1 MTESND
7 NHSYEANTSANNESP
22 REEDDSVLDQVKDAV
37 SRARESFGQA
47 SNAEEFKQASATFAG
62 DAENIVRDLAGSV
75 SRAAQ
80 GAKDSNRV
88 DELITQVRSAF
99 DQAVDQVRERATST
113 GDDST
118 KAQSEGIIADMRTR
132 LEGLIGR
139 VSDGFSDGHS
149 AAGAAGAA
157 GAASRDA
164 DGVAD
169 EAADIIDGE
178 VVDTHDTANSP
189 KEDSH

>member
-37 SRARESFGQA
+37 SRARESFG
-47 SNAEEFKQASATFAG
+47 QASATFAG

-99 DQAVDQVRERATST
+99 DQAVDQVRERANST

-118 KAQSEGIIADMRTR
+118 KAESEGIIADMRTR

-157 GAASRDA
+157 SRDA

-178 VVDTHDTANSP
+178 VVDTHDTPDTDGPANSP